1 MMLSLVTISRELV
14 IGGEIVDFAFVMIGS
29 PRTTVMD
36 LYVVLRD
43 RDVVS

>member
-14 IGGEIVDFAFVMIGS
+14 IGGEIVDFAFVMIGW